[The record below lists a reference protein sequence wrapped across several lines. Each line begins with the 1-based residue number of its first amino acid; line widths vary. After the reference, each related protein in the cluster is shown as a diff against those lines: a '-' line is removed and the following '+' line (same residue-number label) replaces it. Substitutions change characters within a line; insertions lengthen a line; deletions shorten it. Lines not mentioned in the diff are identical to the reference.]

1 MIYWGQS
8 QAQAFQLAQP
18 AGLPAGAIQGERQ
31 SCLESRAAGHGDG
44 FRSGGGEQAPTARKR
59 RAMRRLPSWRSGQA
73 PGRFSLSCP
82 RASGGL
88 GGGIEAR
95 SPLKM
100 QLAGSGMAN
109 VTQGD
114 VVAVA

>member
-1 MIYWGQS
+1 VVYWGQS

-18 AGLPAGAIQGERQ
+18 AGLPVGVVLGERQ
-31 SCLESRAAGHGDG
+31 SCLESRAAGRGDG

-73 PGRFSLSCP
+73 PGCFSLSCP
-82 RASGGL
+82 RAGGGL
-88 GGGIEAR
+88 GGGIEVR
-95 SPLKM
+95 SPLKA
-100 QLAGSGMAN
+100 QLTGSGMAD